1 MKKVLKLLSAV
12 LVMALIVAVVSVSAI
27 AAEPASISVKTAP
40 TRTVYYEGVD
50 TYEDMLFCDPS
61 GMVITVTNSDGTTF
75 DVSADNG
82 EVFLDVE
89 NYVLGKNV
97 ATVYYYTEDDNE
109 LTTTVEITVEES
121 PVASVKITKMP
132 NKTEYDMDKD
142 VLTKDNFSFDKL
154 YELDPE
160 TFDAMLEEFG
170 MTYEDIKEASNNDAV
185 MSLVK
190 QIIFSEYD
198 AILLVDTEGMEIEVT
213 FKDGTTQ
220 VLTDEQEYAVY
231 NGVEIPVLVGQPKT
245 IKEGVNTLYIDVAGA
260 QANFDVTVK
269 KSGASS
275 SDKPAVTPEKPAAKP
290 DNIKNPEIPNTDGGV
305 SLAFAG
311 VLALVSGCGIALVPS
326 KKKEQF

>member
-1 MKKVLKLLSAV
+1 MKKILKLLSAV
-12 LVMALIVAVVSVSAI
+12 LVTALIVACVSVSVI

-61 GMVITVTNSDGTTF
+61 GMVITVTNPDGTTF
-75 DVSADNG
+75 DVSADDG
-82 EVFLDVE
+82 EIYMEVE
-89 NYVLGKNV
+89 EYVLGENEAV
-97 ATVYYYTEDDNE
+97 VYYLPEEGEE
-109 LTTTVEITVEES
+109 LTTTVTITVEES

-132 NKTEYDMDKD
+132 DKTEYDMDED
-142 VLTKDNFSFDKL
+142 VLTKDNFTFDKL

-160 TFDAMLEEFG
+160 TFDEMLAEFD
-170 MTYEDIKEASNNDAV
+170 MTYEDMKEAANNDAI

-198 AILLVDTEGMEIEVT
+198 AILLVDTTGMEIEVT

-220 VLTDEQEYAVY
+220 TLTDEQEYAVY
-231 NGVEIPVLVGQPKT
+231 NGAEIPVTVGQPQT
-245 IKEGVNTLYIDVAGA
+245 IKEGVNTLYVEVAGV

-269 KSGASS
+269 KNGASAE
-275 SDKPAVTPEKPAAKP
+275 KPSVTPEKPAAKP
-290 DNIKNPEIPNTDGGV
+290 DNSKNPEIPNTDGGV
-305 SLAFAG
+305 SLAA
-311 VLALVSGCGIALVPS
+311 VAVIALASGFGIALVPS

>member
-12 LVMALIVAVVSVSAI
+12 LVMALIVACVSVSVI

-40 TRTVYYEGVD
+40 TRTVYYDGVD
-50 TYEDMLFCDPS
+50 TYEGMLLCDTS

-75 DVSADNG
+75 DVSADEG
-82 EVFLDVE
+82 EIYMAVDQ
-89 NYVLGKNV
+89 YTLGKNE
-97 ATVYYYTEDDNE
+97 ATVSYLTEDYKS
-109 LTTTVEITVEES
+109 LTTTITVTVEES

-154 YELDPE
+154 YESDPE
-160 TFDAMLEEFG
+160 SFDEMLAAFG
-170 MTYEDIKEASNNDAV
+170 MTYEEIKEVYSDPE
-185 MSLVK
+185 MMDMFK
-190 QIIFSEYD
+190 EIMFSEYD
-198 AILLVDTEGMEIEVT
+198 AILLVDTTGMEIEVT

-220 VLTDEQEYAVY
+220 VLTDEQDGAVY
-231 NGVEIPVLVGQPKT
+231 NGALIPVTVGQSKT
-245 IKEGVNTLYIDVAGA
+245 INEGVNTLYIDVAGA

-275 SDKPAVTPEKPAAKP
+275 EKPSVTPEKPAAKP
-290 DNIKNPEIPNTDGGV
+290 GDIKNPVIPDTDGGV
-305 SLAFAG
+305 SLAAAA
-311 VLALVSGCGIALVPS
+311 VIAVASGFGIALVPS